1 MKKRKRI
8 MKQVICLIVAIAMLI
23 TMTPDCLMNIHQV
36 RGTSKNQSS
45 PGGKNGKC
53 ECGEM

>member
-23 TMTPDCLMNIHQV
+23 TMTPDCLMNIHKVKASQ
-36 RGTSKNQSS
+36 KDE
-45 PGGKNGKC
+45 K
-53 ECGEM
+53 